1 MHLGSLGLSVIL
13 LLGLCAAPLDD
24 AAPPPGTM
32 PRIGVLGLGSAPA
45 SPDGKTRTLLVQ
57 ELRTRGWLEG
67 QNIVLEYRWAEGQ
80 PGRLSM
86 LAAELV
92 RLPVDVLVVSDAP
105 AIRAVQ
111 RATAAIPIVMV
122 WMGDPVEEGFVADL
136 ARPGGNITGVG
147 GVVPEFSGTLLERLK
162 AAVPG
167 VTRMAVL
174 APMVDPAVERGVQ
187 ETEHAA
193 QGLGVHAQPLIVGTP
208 DRFAHAFK
216 AAIKEG
222 AGALIVLPS
231 MFFAPR
237 QRQIAALAL
246 KHGLPAISWQRRFA
260 EVGGL
265 MAYGPSM
272 AHLWPHAAASVDKI
286 LKGAK
291 PADLPVEQPMQFEL
305 VINLKT
311 AKALGLTIAP
321 ALLSQADEVI
331 RW

>member
-1 MHLGSLGLSVIL
+1 MHRGTLGLSVIL
-13 LLGLCAAPLDD
+13 LLGLFVAPLDD
-24 AAPPPGTM
+24 TAPTPGTT
-32 PRIGVLGLGSAPA
+32 PRIGVLEFGSPRAA
-45 SPDGKTRTLLVQ
+45 PDGKTRSLFVE
-57 ELRTRGWLEG
+57 ELRTLGWLEG
-67 QNIVLEYRWAEGQ
+67 QNLVLEYRWAEGQ
-80 PGRLSM
+80 PGRVST

-92 RLPVDVLVVSDAP
+92 RLPIDVIVVSDAP

-111 RATAAIPIVMV
+111 RATAAIPIVIV

-136 ARPGGNITGVG
+136 VRPGGNITGVG

-174 APMVDPAVERGVQ
+174 APLVDPAVERRAQ
-187 ETEHAA
+187 ETERAA
-193 QGLGVHAQPLIVGTP
+193 QGLGVHTQLLMVGTP
-208 DRFAHAFK
+208 DRFAQTFNT
-216 AAIKEG
+216 AIKEG
-222 AGALIVLPS
+222 AGALLVLPS

-272 AHLWPHAAASVDKI
+272 AHLWPRAAAAVDKI
-286 LKGAK
+286 LRGAQ
-291 PADLPVEQPMQFEL
+291 PADLPVEAPLSFEL

-321 ALLSQADEVI
+321 SILSQADEVI
-331 RW
+331 R